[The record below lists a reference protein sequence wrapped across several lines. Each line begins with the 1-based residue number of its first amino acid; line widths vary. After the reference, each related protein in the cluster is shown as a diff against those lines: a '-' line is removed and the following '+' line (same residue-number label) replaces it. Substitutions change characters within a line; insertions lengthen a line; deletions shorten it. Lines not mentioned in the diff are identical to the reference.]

1 MFDKHAKS
9 YAEQQLR
16 MRNVR
21 QRRALKFA
29 TRIHAYIV
37 SVYVCRVSLGVRI
50 NNHIHIK
57 IAFGLLNR
65 DRICHNMHCYLSKSN
80 KEIISYWLD

>member
-37 SVYVCRVSLGVRI
+37 SVYVCRVYLGVRI

-57 IAFGLLNR
+57 IAFGLQIGIEFVI
-65 DRICHNMHCYLSKSN
+65 ICIVIYPKAIR
-80 KEIISYWLD
+80 K